1 MARLENKVAL
11 ITGAASNPGLGRSI
25 ALAFAREGAKLMIT
39 DINEAGLAATARDIE
54 ALGGSVITRTQDVV
68 SESEWQ
74 AAIEAIETEFGPLDI
89 LVNNAGIAI
98 LRPVDEMTLTDYN
111 RQMDINM
118 SSTFLGCK
126 EAIKSMRKSGGGS
139 IINMSS
145 VAGLVGMRGT
155 GAYGASKAGV
165 RNFSKTVAL
174 ENASHNIRCNSVHP
188 GVILTNIQQEPL
200 KNDPQHYDALVKS
213 LPMGRMGS
221 PEEVANC
228 VLFLASDESSYV
240 SGTELV
246 VDGCLTAQ

>member
-1 MARLENKVAL
+1 MARLDNKVAL
-11 ITGAASNPGLGRSI
+11 VTGAASNPGLGRSI
-25 ALAFAREGAKLMIT
+25 ALAFAREGAKLVIT
-39 DINEAGLAATARDIE
+39 DIDAEGLAATARDIE
-54 ALGGSVITRTQDVV
+54 ALGGSVISRTQDVAN
-68 SESEWQ
+68 ETEWQ
-74 AAIEAIETEFGPLDI
+74 TIIDTIETEFGQLDI

-98 LRPVDEMTLTDYN
+98 LRPIDEMTLADYQ
-111 RQMDINM
+111 RQMDVNM
-118 SSTFLGCK
+118 ASIFLGCR

-145 VAGLVGMRGT
+145 VAGLVGMKGT
-155 GAYGASKAGV
+155 GAYGASKSGA
-165 RNFSKTVAL
+165 RNFSKTVAI

-200 KNDPQHYDALVKS
+200 KNNPQHHDALVKS